1 MNPSPSPSPSQTPDV
16 HLSVLPLCNFVIARM
31 LYEWKHAVCN
41 HFEIGF
47 WLSFFTQHNAEHPV
61 YSILNLLSLCLSDD
75 LISLCLHAHVYM
87 NSYLYMLQLCLTFC
101 DTVDCSPPGSSAQGV
116 LQPRILEWVAMP
128 SSRIFNI
135 SPHASYM
142 LFSTL
147 ILY

>member
-16 HLSVLPLCNFVIARM
+16 HLSVLHLCNFVISRM
-31 LYEWKHAVCN
+31 LYKWNHAVCN

-47 WLSFFTQHNAEHPV
+47 WLSFFTQHNADHPF
-61 YSILNLLSLCLSDD
+61 YSILDLLSLCLSDD
-75 LISLCLHAHVYM
+75 LMSSCLHAHIFM
-87 NSYLYMLQLCLTFC
+87 SSDLYMLQSCPTLW
-101 DTVDCSPPGSSAQGV
+101 DPVDCSQPGSSALGI
-116 LQPRILEWVAMP
+116 LQARILEWVAMP
-128 SSRIFNI
+128 SSHIFNI